1 MYDSVCKYDII
12 KSANGDW
19 QSTVHY
25 LAVTKFKLM
34 GGIRMEKIDAKGLIL
49 RIYAPTIVL
58 SLSYLLLGQFCNIPH
73 ILLFCI
79 LGTVILAPMEL
90 AVILSASKRENGVY
104 SLKSA
109 FVGQEKLPLWKI
121 LIIAFI
127 LFGIAGLLSAFV
139 APLEN
144 RIFAEIRAVLLS
156 HLPTGFDWT
165 NYEYLRSF
173 SKPILIL
180 TCIYYGIF
188 NVLIGPVIEELFF
201 RGYLT
206 SHYKKQ
212 SPFLPILIAIL
223 FSLYHFWLPFNN
235 VFRIL
240 AFAPAAYVAYKKKN
254 LYINVFFHC
263 LCNLFSVISFVTAIL

>member
-1 MYDSVCKYDII
+1 M
-12 KSANGDW
+12 N
-19 QSTVHY
+19 
-25 LAVTKFKLM
+25 
-34 GGIRMEKIDAKGLIL
+34 RIDTKGLIL
-49 RIYAPTIVL
+49 RIFTPTTAF
-58 SLSYLLLGQFCNIPH
+58 SLSYLLLGNFCNMPH

-79 LGTVILAPMEL
+79 SGTIILVPMEL
-90 AVILSASKRENGVY
+90 AIILSASKRENGVY

-121 LIIAFI
+121 LIIAFVF
-127 LFGIAGLLSAFV
+127 FGVAGLLSAFV

-144 RIFAEIRAVLLS
+144 QIFAEMRAALL
-156 HLPTGFDWT
+156 HNLPTGFDWT
-165 NYEYLRSF
+165 NYEYMKLF

-188 NVLIGPVIEELFF
+188 NVFIAPITEELFF

-206 SHYKKQ
+206 SHYEKQ
-212 SPFLPILIAIL
+212 SSFLPILIAVL

-240 AFAPAAYVAYKKKN
+240 AFAPVAYVAYKKKN
-254 LYINVFFHC
+254 LYISICFHC
-263 LCNLFSVISFVTAIL
+263 LCNLFSTVSFVVAAL